1 MATSRSH
8 PCPLSI
14 LSGAPLW
21 VWPLLDFLLFVGWRS
36 VQERDV
42 PLAAIYLLPL
52 PGLLSVNT
60 LTGMAN
66 PLGGLAIYAACY
78 AAGASIGYRLQA
90 RWIIAKQATSV
101 RLTGEWA
108 TMTVILVRFGA
119 NFATGSVTVMAP
131 QLYASTPF
139 IAGFA
144 ILTGL
149 ASGTLGG
156 RALRTA
162 TMAEARVAA

>member
-1 MATSRSH
+1 MS
-8 PCPLSI
+8 PLSI
-14 LSGAPLW
+14 VSGAPLW
-21 VWPLLDFLLFVGWRS
+21 VWPLLGFLLFVRWRS
-36 VQERDV
+36 TQERDV

-52 PGLLSVNT
+52 LGLLSVNT

-66 PLGGLAIYAACY
+66 PLAGLTIYAASY
-78 AAGASIGYRLQA
+78 AAGASIGYPLQG
-90 RWIIAKQATSV
+90 RWIIAKQTTSV

-108 TMTVILVRFGA
+108 TMTVILVLFGA
-119 NFATGSVTVMAP
+119 NFANGSMVVMAP
-131 QLYASTPF
+131 QIYASTPF

-162 TMAEARVAA
+162 TTAKVQVAA

>member
-1 MATSRSH
+1 MSA
-8 PCPLSI
+8 LSI
-14 LSGAPLW
+14 VFGAPLW
-21 VWPLLDFLLFVGWRS
+21 VWPLLGFLLFVGWRS
-36 VQERDV
+36 AQERDV

-52 PGLLSVNT
+52 LGLLSVKT
-60 LTGMAN
+60 LTAMAN
-66 PLGGLAIYAACY
+66 PLVGLAIFAACY

-108 TMTVILVRFGA
+108 TMTVILVLFGA
-119 NFATGSVTVMAP
+119 NFANGTVAVMAP

>member
-1 MATSRSH
+1 MS
-8 PCPLSI
+8 PLSI
-14 LSGAPLW
+14 VSGAPLW
-21 VWPLLDFLLFVGWRS
+21 VWPLLGFLLFVGWRS
-36 VQERDV
+36 TQERDV

-52 PGLLSVNT
+52 LGLLSVNT
-60 LTGMAN
+60 LTGMAT
-66 PLGGLAIYAACY
+66 PLAALAIYAASY
-78 AAGASIGYRLQA
+78 AVGASIGYRLQA

-101 RLTGEWA
+101 RLVGEWA
-108 TMTVILVRFGA
+108 TMAVILVLFGA
-119 NFATGSVTVMAP
+119 NFANGTVAVMAP
-131 QLYASTPF
+131 QLYASTLF

-162 TMAEARVAA
+162 TVAEARVTA